1 MEIRVKLVDCF
12 MYFNEKDIVYLRLK
26 ELYDTV
32 DYFVINEAT
41 KTHQGQDKELSFW
54 KDDRL
59 EQFKDKIVYSSIEL
73 DGRFN
78 GLMPKFFPDAK
89 IATEEHEQRI
99 RLFEQIEALN
109 LDNLDIIM
117 ISDCDEIPN
126 KDVFQQ
132 MISYPI
138 VALNQMF
145 FVHYVD
151 VYTNK
156 NVTGTVCCKYEG
168 LKYLNTLSSGM
179 GLQIL
184 RRDKDFMPRIE
195 NGGWHYSYMG
205 GAKSVSEKVVST
217 YDGDLNSKW
226 KTEEASQQL
235 IDESIK
241 NKQSPFSQEPITVL
255 ASEYSAISDLEFITA
270 KQGGWH
276 KQSAKCQ
283 LFPKILESDLNGDFK
298 SLIYNK

>member
-1 MEIRVKLVDCF
+1 
-12 MYFNEKDIVYLRLK
+12 MYFNEKDIAYLRIK
-26 ELYDTV
+26 ELYDVV
-32 DYFVINEAT
+32 DYFIINEAT
-41 KTHQGQDKELSFW
+41 KTHQGQDKELFFW
-54 KDDRL
+54 KDSRL
-59 EQFKDKIVYSSIEL
+59 EQFKDKIIYSPIEL
-73 DGRFN
+73 DGRFDI
-78 GLMPKFFPDAK
+78 LMPKFFPDAK
-89 IATEEHEQRI
+89 IGAKEHEQRI
-99 RLFEQIEALN
+99 RLFEQIEKLN
-109 LDNLDIIM
+109 LDNLDTVM

-156 NVTGTVCCKYEG
+156 NVTGTVACKYEG
-168 LKYLNTLSSGM
+168 LKHLNTLCFGM
-179 GLQIL
+179 SLQIL

-205 GAKSVSEKVVST
+205 GAKGVSQKVVST
-217 YDGDLNSKW
+217 YDGNLDSQW
-226 KTEEASQQL
+226 KTEEASQKL

-241 NKQSPFSQEPITVL
+241 NKQSPFSQEPINILDFKSSTI
-255 ASEYSAISDLEFITA
+255 ADLKFITA

-276 KQSAKCQ
+276 KESAKCQ
-283 LFPKILESDLNGDFK
+283 LFPKVLELDLNGDFK
-298 SLIYNK
+298 SLKYNK

>member
-1 MEIRVKLVDCF
+1 MKLVDCF
-12 MYFNEKDIVYLRLK
+12 MYFNEKDIAYLRIND
-26 ELYDTV
+26 LYDVV

-41 KTHQGQDKELSFW
+41 KTHQGQNKELSFW
-54 KDDRL
+54 KDSRL
-59 EQFKDKIVYSSIEL
+59 EEFKDKIIYSPIEL
-73 DGRFN
+73 DGRFDA
-78 GLMPKFFPDAK
+78 LMPKFFPDAK
-89 IATEEHEQRI
+89 IGAKEHEQRI
-99 RLFEQIEALN
+99 RLFEQIEKLN
-109 LDNLDIIM
+109 LDNLDTIM

-156 NVTGTVCCKYEG
+156 NVTGTVACKYEG
-168 LKYLNTLSSGM
+168 LKHLNTLSFGM
-179 GLQIL
+179 SLQIL

-205 GAKSVSEKVVST
+205 GAKGVSQKVVST
-217 YDGDLNSKW
+217 YDGNLDSQW
-226 KTEEASQQL
+226 KTEEAAQQL
-235 IDESIK
+235 INESIK
-241 NKQSPFSQEPITVL
+241 NKQSPFSQEPINILDFKSST
-255 ASEYSAISDLEFITA
+255 ISDLEFITA

-276 KQSAKCQ
+276 KESAKCQ
-283 LFPKILESDLNGDFK
+283 LCPKILESDLNGDFK

>member
-1 MEIRVKLVDCF
+1 MKLVDCF

-26 ELYDTV
+26 ELYDVV
-32 DYFVINEAT
+32 DYFIINEAT
-41 KTHQGQDKELSFW
+41 KTHQGQDKELRFW
-54 KDDRL
+54 KDTRL
-59 EQFKDKIVYSSIEL
+59 QEFKDKIIYSPIEL
-73 DGRFN
+73 DGRFDA
-78 GLMPKFFPDAK
+78 LMPKFFPDAK
-89 IATEEHEQRI
+89 IAAEEHEQRI
-99 RLFEQIEALN
+99 RLFEQIEILN
-109 LDNLDIIM
+109 LDNLDTVM

-145 FVHYVD
+145 FVHYID

-156 NVTGTVCCKYEG
+156 NVTGTVACKYEG
-168 LKYLNTLSSGM
+168 LKHLNTLCSGM
-179 GLQIL
+179 SLQVL

-205 GAKSVSEKVVST
+205 GAKLVSEKVVST
-217 YDGDLNSKW
+217 YDGCLDSQWN
-226 KTEEASQQL
+226 TEEAAQQL

-241 NKQSPFSQEPITVL
+241 NKKSPFSQEPISILDFKYATI
-255 ASEYSAISDLEFITA
+255 ADLKFITA

-276 KQSAKCQ
+276 KDSAKCQ
-283 LFPKILESDLNGDFK
+283 LHPKVLELDFSGDFEN
-298 SLIYNK
+298 LRYII